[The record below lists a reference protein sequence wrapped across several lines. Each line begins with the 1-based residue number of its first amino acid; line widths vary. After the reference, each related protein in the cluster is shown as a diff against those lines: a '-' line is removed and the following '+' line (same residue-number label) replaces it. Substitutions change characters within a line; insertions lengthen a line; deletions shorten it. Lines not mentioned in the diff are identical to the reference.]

1 MSDSLFESIGGE
13 AAVNAAVDLFYR
25 KVLMDDTISHFFEST
40 DMDAQRNKQKSFLT
54 FAFGGPNNYS
64 GKSLRDAHTPLV
76 NNGLNEAHFMAVA
89 GHLQSTLDE
98 LGVPKE
104 LSTQVMAIA
113 AGTID
118 DVLNR

>member
-25 KVLMDDTISHFFEST
+25 KVLMDESISHFFEST

-64 GKSLRDAHTPLV
+64 GKSLRDTHTPLV

-104 LSTQVMAIA
+104 LSAQVMAIA

>member
-104 LSTQVMAIA
+104 LSVQVMAIA

>member
-1 MSDSLFESIGGE
+1 MSDSLFQSIGGE
-13 AAVNAAVDLFYR
+13 GAVNAAVDLFYR

-64 GKSLRDAHTPLV
+64 GQSLRDAHTPLV
-76 NNGLNEAHFMAVA
+76 NNGLNETHFMAVA

-104 LSTQVMAIA
+104 LSAKVMAIA

>member
-25 KVLMDDTISHFFEST
+25 KVLMDESISHFFEST

-104 LSTQVMAIA
+104 LSAQVMAIA

>member
-104 LSTQVMAIA
+104 LSAQVMAIA

>member
-1 MSDSLFESIGGE
+1 MSNSLFESIGGE

-25 KVLMDDTISHFFEST
+25 KVLMDESISNFFEST

-76 NNGLNEAHFMAVA
+76 NNGLNETHFMAVA

-104 LSTQVMAIA
+104 LSAQVMAIA